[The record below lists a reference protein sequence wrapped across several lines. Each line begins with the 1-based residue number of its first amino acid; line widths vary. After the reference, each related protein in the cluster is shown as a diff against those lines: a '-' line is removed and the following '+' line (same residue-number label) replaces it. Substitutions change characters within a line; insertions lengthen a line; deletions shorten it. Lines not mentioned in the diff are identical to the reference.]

1 MFIVLGML
9 FPLCLCSK
17 GVTSVL
23 SSTSRKKTT
32 QMLLVRPH
40 GSLHVA
46 AKTSWL
52 SPALWQEAVG
62 VTEPLLPGNSNRGL
76 TLCQGTTH
84 VLEQF
89 GLVKPHFAFIQQL

>member
-23 SSTSRKKTT
+23 SSTSRKKTHT
-32 QMLLVRPH
+32 D
-40 GSLHVA
+40 VA